1 MTSVIRVLAGALL
14 IALLLSGCG
23 RSSQVHPDPSTLR
36 STLRDPSGSGALAAG
51 PGEGLRARTDLGP
64 GARVVRPLA
73 RLAQISD
80 AHVRDEE
87 SPARVPF
94 LDRLGEPFDSTFRPQ
109 EALTPQVLAA
119 TVGAVN
125 SARPQAVIVS
135 GDVADSAQ
143 SDEFDQA
150 LGVLR
155 GGEVN
160 PGSGAPG
167 YTGAQARS
175 NPDPFYYR
183 PDLDPPR
190 HPGLLEAAERP
201 FRSPG
206 LRAPW
211 YAVAGNHDLLVQGEV
226 APRSSTGQVATGAR
240 ALYEP
245 PPGVRLPRGREAA
258 SRAVDALLARGLP
271 PGGVRVPADPAR
283 RELSA
288 PEVLARLRA
297 ASGHGGTGPLLDYT
311 FDLGPRVR
319 GIVLDAVRRD
329 EGSTGFV
336 RPAQVAWLQREL
348 ARAGSRWV
356 LVFSHQPLP
365 GSEGGDRA
373 LALLDRDPRVLAA
386 IAGHTHRNLVVPRRT
401 PAGGYWL
408 ITTASLIDFPQ
419 QARMLQVSATAGG
432 GAVIDTW
439 MLDHVPDTPL
449 SATAREL
456 AYIDAQGGR
465 PRHFAGSA
473 LDRNVRLFKTATR

>member
-1 MTSVIRVLAGALL
+1 MNLLRARAALVLA
-14 IALLLSGCG
+14 ALLLGGCG
-23 RSSQVHPDPSTLR
+23 SSPRARSEASTLR
-36 STLRDPSGSGALAAG
+36 STLRDSSGSGALTPE
-51 PGEGLRARTDLGP
+51 PGEKLRMRTDLGP
-64 GARVVRPLA
+64 AVRVVAPLA

-109 EALTPQVLAA
+109 EALTAQVLAA

-125 SARPQAVIVS
+125 AARPQAVVVS

-143 SDEFDQA
+143 SNEFDQA

-155 GGEVN
+155 GGMVN
-160 PGSGAPG
+160 PGSGTPG
-167 YTGAQARS
+167 YVGVQARS

-190 HPGLLEAAERP
+190 HPGLLEAAQRP

-226 APRSSTGQVATGAR
+226 APRAATEQVATGAR

-245 PPGVRLPRGREAA
+245 PPGIRLPRGRQAA
-258 SRAVDALLARGLP
+258 SRAVDALLAGGLP
-271 PGGVRVPADPAR
+271 PGGVRVAADPAR

-288 PEVLARLRA
+288 PEVLARLRG

-311 FDLGPRVR
+311 FDVGPRVR

-329 EGSTGFV
+329 AGSTGLI
-336 RPAQVAWLQREL
+336 RPAQVAWLRREL
-348 ARAGSRWV
+348 ARAGARWV
-356 LVFSHQPLP
+356 MVFSHQPLN
-365 GSEGGDRA
+365 GSEGGDKA
-373 LALLDRDPRVLAA
+373 LALLDRDPHVLAA
-386 IAGHTHRNLVVPRRT
+386 VAGHTHRNLVVARHS

-419 QARMLQVSATAGG
+419 QARMLQISETEGG

-439 MLDHVPDTPL
+439 MLDHLPDTPL
-449 SATAREL
+449 SATARAL
-456 AYIDAQGGR
+456 AFIDAQGGR
-465 PRHFAGSA
+465 PRHFAGSP
-473 LDRNVRLFKTATR
+473 LDRNVRLFKASRR